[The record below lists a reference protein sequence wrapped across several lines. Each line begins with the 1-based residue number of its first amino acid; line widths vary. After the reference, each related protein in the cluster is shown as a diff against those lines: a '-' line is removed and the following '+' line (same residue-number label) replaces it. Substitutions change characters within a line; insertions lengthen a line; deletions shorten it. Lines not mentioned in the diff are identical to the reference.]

1 MKRKTSLG
9 MVGALALLLAA
20 APAFANEIERF
31 TGFGV
36 HLQGKGRGQIIVGIE
51 RWSTDEERQKYLE
64 ILRDHGQAALIKALE
79 DGPRVGYIRLAN
91 SQAVELKYARSTD
104 LPDGTRRVVIATNRY
119 IHFGEAVTPT
129 RSRYYDFSIAEMRFP
144 KGEKG
149 EKGEGKLAPATAIS
163 INKETNQLE
172 LENYGVEPVRM
183 SSITA
188 KKP

>member
-1 MKRKTSLG
+1 MKRKSSVG
-9 MVGALALLLAA
+9 IFGALALLLAA
-20 APAFANEIERF
+20 LPASANEIERF
-31 TGFGV
+31 AGFGV
-36 HLQGKGRGQIIVGIE
+36 HLQGNARGQIIVGIE

-79 DGPRVGYIRLAN
+79 DAPRVGYIRLAN
-91 SQAVELKYARSTD
+91 SRAIELKYARSTD
-104 LPDGTRRVVIATNRY
+104 LPDGTRRVVIATNRF
-119 IHFGEAVTPT
+119 IGFNEAITST
-129 RSRYYDFSIAEMRFP
+129 RSQHYDFSIAEMRFP
-144 KGEKG
+144 KG

-172 LENYGVEPVRM
+172 IENYGVEPVRM

>member
-1 MKRKTSLG
+1 MKRKTSVGIL
-9 MVGALALLLAA
+9 GALVLLLAA
-20 APAFANEIERF
+20 APSFANEIERF

-36 HLQGKGRGQIIVGIE
+36 HLQGKGRGQIIIGIE
-51 RWSTDEERQKYLE
+51 RWSTDQERQKYLE

-104 LPDGTRRVVIATNRY
+104 LPDGIRRVVIATNRY
-119 IHFGEAVTPT
+119 IHFGEAITPT
-129 RSRYYDFSIAEMRFP
+129 RSRYYDFSIAEIRFP
-144 KGEKG
+144 KG

-172 LENYGVEPVRM
+172 IENYGVEPVRM

>member
-1 MKRKTSLG
+1 MKRHFAIALVAAVTLLMS
-9 MVGALALLLAA
+9 GA
-20 APAFANEIERF
+20 AFAEELETF

-36 HLQGKGRGQIIVGIE
+36 HLQGKGRGTIIIGIE
-51 RWSTDEERQKYLE
+51 RWSTDEERNNYLTV
-64 ILRDHGQAALIKALE
+64 LRDQGQPALIKALE

-119 IHFGEAVTPT
+119 IHFKEAATPT

-149 EKGEGKLAPATAIS
+149 VGKLAPATAIAVDPKTNTLS
-163 INKETNQLE
+163 I
-172 LENYGVEPVRM
+172 ENYSVEPVRM
-183 SSITA
+183 SSITS